1 MANEEQ
7 ADGQVEDQTTGGQ
20 VEETEEQGFVPEGV
34 DSTDSEQL
42 SALSD
47 EELDAVAEVAPSPE
61 KAQEKE
67 QLGKEPDTEET
78 TEGEP
83 APTEGDDQLFAGKY
97 KSFDELVKGVDQIA
111 QKLGYSS
118 KAFQHVV
125 EAAKAAD
132 DATSVEAL
140 YKGLEGQL
148 GEKGAV
154 TQGEAK
160 PGQESAPAGT
170 SSTDTFNPQDPKV
183 TVAVDQLTA
192 SQIAQSGLAGEF
204 QKANLPLPT
213 NMEEFDQLKVLNPY
227 LAMEFKQ
234 LYSQMYQRNLGEA
247 KGYFD
252 AAKTVESSN
261 AKVIDTDTK
270 ALTQIAEANGFKLTP
285 EEIAEVK
292 SAALGVPYNYE
303 TKYGHKFLR
312 ENAVR
317 DHFMATKMLAKL
329 EEIKVAQQAEGRV
342 QAVNDLNA
350 AGKREIR
357 SVGTSRLSTKT
368 RAIQKMPDLNDPA
381 VLAGLPDEALNDPES
396 YFKNFS
402 RR

>member
-7 ADGQVEDQTTGGQ
+7 QVDDGQVEDGQ
-20 VEETEEQGFVPEGV
+20 QEQQTEEQGFVPENV
-34 DSTDSEQL
+34 DINDSDQL
-42 SALSD
+42 ANLTE

-61 KAQEKE
+61 KANEKE
-67 QLGKEPDTEET
+67 PLGTEDTEGN

-83 APTEGDDQLFAGKY
+83 APTEGDDQKFAGKY
-97 KSFDELVKGVDQIA
+97 DSFDDLVQGVGEIA
-111 QKLGYSS
+111 GKLGYST
-118 KAFQHVV
+118 KAFQRVID
-125 EAAKAAD
+125 AAIKAD
-132 DATSVEAL
+132 DSTSVEEL
-140 YKGLEGQL
+140 YKGLESQL
-148 GEKGAV
+148 GDKGAV
-154 TQGEAK
+154 AQGAAK
-160 PGQESAPAGT
+160 PGQEPAQADT
-170 SSTDTFNPQDPKV
+170 SSTDTFNPSDPKV

-204 QKANLPLPT
+204 QKANLPLPK

-247 KGYFD
+247 KGYFE

-261 AKVIDTDTK
+261 AKVIDTDTQ
-270 ALTQIAEANGFKLTP
+270 ALTKIAEANGFKLTP

-292 SAALGVPYNYE
+292 AAALAVPYNYD

-312 ENAVR
+312 ANAVR
-317 DHFMATKMLAKL
+317 DHFMATKMLDKL
-329 EEIKVAQQAEGRV
+329 EEIKVAQQAAGRV
-342 QAVNDLNA
+342 QAVNDLNE
-350 AGKREIR
+350 AGRREIR

-368 RAIQKMPDLNDPA
+368 RAIQKMPDLSDPD
-381 VLAGLPDEALNDPES
+381 VLAALPDEALRDPEG